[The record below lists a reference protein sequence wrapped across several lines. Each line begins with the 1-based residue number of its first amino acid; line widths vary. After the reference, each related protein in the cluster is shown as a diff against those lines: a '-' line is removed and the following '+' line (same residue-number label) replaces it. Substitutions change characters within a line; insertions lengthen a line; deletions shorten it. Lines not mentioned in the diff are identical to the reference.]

1 MAAVQYPPL
10 EQLLPYRPPMILI
23 DRMIDATDTGST
35 CEVTIRPQTLFI
47 EPEGVPA
54 FVGLEYMAQAVAAY
68 GGYKS
73 YRAGEPMAIGFL
85 LGTPQLK
92 TYCQFFDCGQTLQ
105 IQVTHVWGDD
115 ELRQFHCTIQDALT
129 GKLLQQAELNVFK
142 PQDLQ
147 SYLHGIGR

>member
-1 MAAVQYPPL
+1 MAAVRYPPID
-10 EQLLPYRPPMILI
+10 QLLPHRAPMILI
-23 DRMIDATDTGST
+23 DRMIDATDAGSV
-35 CEVTIRPQTLFI
+35 CEVTIGPQTLFI
-47 EPEGVPA
+47 EPGGVPA

-73 YRAGEPMAIGFL
+73 YLAGEPMAIGFL

-92 TYCQFFDCGQTLQ
+92 TYCQFFDCGQTVQ
-105 IQVTHVWGDD
+105 IQVTYVWGHN

-147 SYLHGIGR
+147 SSVHRTGG